1 MVGFFCILSRGE
13 GRVNGGGVFS
23 AAACRVIMEKM
34 TRERSDF
41 MKQLLKRA
49 LKDTIPVLTGYLVLG
64 FGFGMIMKANG
75 FGIAVTAAMSLLI
88 YAGSMQYAAIGLMTG
103 GASLLTV
110 GLTTLVV
117 NARHLFYG
125 ISMLDK
131 YRHVGKWKPYLI
143 FGLTDETY
151 SLVCTDPVGVEAHE
165 RKDYY
170 LLVTLLNHLYWV
182 GGSVL
187 GAAAG
192 AVLHFNSDGID
203 FALTALFLVV
213 FLEQW
218 LTAEK
223 HGPALIGVGVSVLS
237 LAVFGADSFLIP
249 AMVGIAV
256 LLILRGKG
264 AAQ

>member
-1 MVGFFCILSRGE
+1 
-13 GRVNGGGVFS
+13 
-23 AAACRVIMEKM
+23 M
-34 TRERSDF
+34 T
-41 MKQLLKRA
+41 QLLKRA

-64 FGFGMIMKANG
+64 FGFGIIMKSNG
-75 FGIAVTAAMSLLI
+75 FGIALTAAMSLLI

-110 GLTTLVV
+110 GLTTLMV

-125 ISMLDK
+125 ISMLEK
-131 YRHVGKWKPYLI
+131 YRGVGKRKPYLI

-151 SLVCTDPVGVEAHE
+151 SLVCTDPVGIAPEG
-165 RKDYY
+165 RRDYY

-187 GAAAG
+187 GAVAG
-192 AVLHFNSDGID
+192 TVLQFNSEGID

-223 HGPALIGVGVSVLS
+223 HGPALIGVGASVES
-237 LAVFGADSFLIP
+237 LLLFGADSFLIP
-249 AMVGIAV
+249 AMIGIGVMLGLYKEETA
-256 LLILRGKG
+256 
-264 AAQ
+264 

>member
-1 MVGFFCILSRGE
+1 
-13 GRVNGGGVFS
+13 
-23 AAACRVIMEKM
+23 M
-34 TRERSDF
+34 T
-41 MKQLLKRA
+41 QLLKRA

-64 FGFGMIMKANG
+64 FGFGIIMKSNG
-75 FGIAVTAAMSLLI
+75 FGIALTAAMSLLI

-110 GLTTLVV
+110 GLTTLMV

-125 ISMLDK
+125 ISMLEK
-131 YRHVGKWKPYLI
+131 YRDVGKRKPYLI

-151 SLVCTDPVGVEAHE
+151 SLVCTDPAGIEAE
-165 RKDYY
+165 QRKDYY
-170 LLVTLLNHLYWV
+170 LLVTLLDHLYWA

-187 GAAAG
+187 GAVAG
-192 AVLHFNSDGID
+192 TVLQFNSEGID

-223 HGPALIGVGVSVLS
+223 HAPALIGVGASVVSL
-237 LAVFGADSFLIP
+237 LIFGSDSFLIP
-249 AMVGIAV
+249 AMVGIGV
-256 LLILRGKG
+256 MLGLYREE
-264 AAQ
+264 AAA

>member
-1 MVGFFCILSRGE
+1 
-13 GRVNGGGVFS
+13 
-23 AAACRVIMEKM
+23 M
-34 TRERSDF
+34 T
-41 MKQLLKRA
+41 QLLKRA

-64 FGFGMIMKANG
+64 FGFGIIMKSNG
-75 FGIAVTAAMSLLI
+75 FGIALTAAMSLLI

-110 GLTTLVV
+110 GLTTLMV

-125 ISMLDK
+125 ISMLEK
-131 YRHVGKWKPYLI
+131 YRGVGKRKPYLI

-151 SLVCTDPVGVEAHE
+151 SLVCTDPVGIAPEG
-165 RKDYY
+165 RRDYY

-187 GAAAG
+187 GAVAG
-192 AVLHFNSDGID
+192 TVLQFNSEGID

-223 HGPALIGVGVSVLS
+223 HGPALIGVGASIVSL
-237 LAVFGADSFLIP
+237 LLFGADSFLIP
-249 AMVGIAV
+249 AMIGIGVMLGLYKEETA
-256 LLILRGKG
+256 
-264 AAQ
+264 

>member
-1 MVGFFCILSRGE
+1 
-13 GRVNGGGVFS
+13 
-23 AAACRVIMEKM
+23 M
-34 TRERSDF
+34 T
-41 MKQLLKRA
+41 QLLKRA

-64 FGFGMIMKANG
+64 FGFGIIMKSNG
-75 FGIAVTAAMSLLI
+75 FGIALTAAMSLLI

-110 GLTTLVV
+110 GLTTLMV

-125 ISMLDK
+125 ISMLEK
-131 YRHVGKWKPYLI
+131 YRGVGKRKPYLI

-151 SLVCTDPVGVEAHE
+151 SLVCTDPVGIAPEG
-165 RKDYY
+165 RRDYY

-187 GAAAG
+187 GAVAG
-192 AVLHFNSDGID
+192 TVLQFNSEGID

-223 HGPALIGVGVSVLS
+223 HGPALIGVGASVLS
-237 LAVFGADSFLIP
+237 LLIFGADSFLIP
-249 AMVGIAV
+249 AMIGIGV
-256 LLILRGKG
+256 MLGLYREE
-264 AAQ
+264 AAE

>member
-1 MVGFFCILSRGE
+1 
-13 GRVNGGGVFS
+13 
-23 AAACRVIMEKM
+23 
-34 TRERSDF
+34 

-49 LKDTIPVLTGYLVLG
+49 VKDTIPVLTGYLVLG
-64 FGFGMIMKANG
+64 FGFGIIMKANG
-75 FGIAVTAAMSLLI
+75 FGIALTAAMSLLI

-103 GASLLTV
+103 GASLLTM
-110 GLTTLVV
+110 GLTSLMV

-125 ISMLDK
+125 ISMLEK
-131 YRHVGKWKPYLI
+131 YRDVGKRKPYLI

-151 SLVCTDPVGVEAHE
+151 SLVCTDPVGIGAAQ

-170 LLVTLLNHLYWV
+170 LLVTLLDHLYWV

-187 GAAAG
+187 GAVAG
-192 AVLHFNSDGID
+192 TVLQFNSEGID

-223 HGPALIGVGVSVLS
+223 HAPALIGVGASVVSL
-237 LAVFGADSFLIP
+237 LIFGADSFLIP
-249 AMVGIAV
+249 AMVGIGV
-256 LLILRGKG
+256 MLGLYREE
-264 AAQ
+264 AAA